1 MKVYPQNFLVFWSY
15 QDQQGPVLVTSPHCA
30 KKNNTGTLLKLLAGT
45 CWHHLVE
52 GAKRETILS
61 EKGLKQLDKKHE
73 RLQYLIFSV
82 SGAIQWTCS
91 CPLNSSLQI
100 IRRAGVSSCPWRPWW
115 SDLSDHLLGENRT
128 TKPTRSGCRE
138 SEIMLKVKACYC
150 ANWSEKCSRAILLF
164 SLAPAFKFYCSRKS
178 ARIWFERHLV
188 IELSISSRC
197 LWL

>member
-91 CPLNSSLQI
+91 CPCTLHFKLSDALVYLRVLGNLDGATSVIIFWERTENQTNTVRVSWKWNHAESEKRAFAPIGQKSVQEQFCYFLWLQHLNST
-100 IRRAGVSSCPWRPWW
+100 APEKVPEF
-115 SDLSDHLLGENRT
+115 DLRD
-128 TKPTRSGCRE
+128 
-138 SEIMLKVKACYC
+138 
-150 ANWSEKCSRAILLF
+150 IL
-164 SLAPAFKFYCSRKS
+164 
-178 ARIWFERHLV
+178 W
-188 IELSISSRC
+188 
-197 LWL
+197 